1 VTTTRQDC
9 GIRNQTAI
17 GSMRELK
24 DQVGPLMGR
33 LEFGEARRRLES
45 TEKNQLAASD
55 EDRQWIAQ
63 QLALC
68 TYKDEELPPSIR
80 FAKALAFAR
89 RYWAARSKPP

>member
-24 DQVGPLMGR
+24 DQVGPLKGR

-45 TEKNQLAASD
+45 TEKYQLAASD

-80 FAKALAFAR
+80 FAKALALLEG
-89 RYWAARSKPP
+89 WAARSKPP